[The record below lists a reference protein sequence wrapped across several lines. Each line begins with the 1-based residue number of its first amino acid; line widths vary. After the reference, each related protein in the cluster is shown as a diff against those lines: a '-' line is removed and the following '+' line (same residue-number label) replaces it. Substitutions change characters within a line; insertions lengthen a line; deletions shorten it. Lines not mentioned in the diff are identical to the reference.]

1 MVGIWGEAFVAFI
14 NRADRE
20 TVKIRCPVADES
32 QCTDIIAVPEYDLRM
47 NPYLIV
53 RNCKAINLLDLRNLK
68 LARLC

>member
-1 MVGIWGEAFVAFI
+1 M
-14 NRADRE
+14 
-20 TVKIRCPVADES
+20 KIRCPIADES

-68 LARLC
+68 LTRLC